1 MIERYSKFVTNICT
15 LCKRTSE
22 KTQMHHIVSQ
32 YMIKKMNRD
41 KLEYIAAGTKLSKE
55 QVSVRSNAELRQI
68 LINEWPENI
77 IEVCKLCHDLTES
90 SESYN
95 KPRREAYV
103 VENNWKEYGRQ
114 NQNMPQCKG
123 TSYLGQKKERR
134 CKIREHLNSAGYCST
149 HRYQA

>member
-1 MIERYSKFVTNICT
+1 
-15 LCKRTSE
+15 
-22 KTQMHHIVSQ
+22 MHHIVSQ

-103 VENNWKEYGRQ
+103 VENNWKE
-114 NQNMPQCKG
+114 
-123 TSYLGQKKERR
+123 
-134 CKIREHLNSAGYCST
+134 
-149 HRYQA
+149 